1 MLRFQHAVAL
11 SRKGCVLADVAARTG
26 YADQAHLAR
35 DARALA
41 GVSMTEL
48 LSD

>member
-1 MLRFQHAVAL
+1 MQDVLTL
-11 SRKGCVLADVAARTG
+11 SRGAKLTLSSLAGRAG

-41 GVSMTEL
+41 GLTPTQL
-48 LSD
+48 LREHR